1 MFYGHKIMYSTINF
15 PTCWQ
20 AGRQAVKARQELV
33 CRVDVIMY
41 VLVVVV
47 VVVFVV
53 VVICCSLSYACFNL
67 NVN

>member
-20 AGRQAVKARQELV
+20 AGEGIQDRSCMYV

-47 VVVFVV
+47 VVAHMLVS
-53 VVICCSLSYACFNL
+53 I
-67 NVN
+67 